1 MKSED
6 RLAAAIVLS
15 LVILVGGSTGAAAY
29 AWHRAGNV
37 RIAIHESG
45 PGGTDLSVSL
55 PGLLVNGAIAIFPLP
70 QDAELNAR
78 LAEVTPVLQAVA
90 SRLSSLPDVVFVDVK
105 DRGETVRI
113 EKLGSELL
121 VRIAHADGRIEIA
134 VPIESVRRLMRR
146 LEA

>member
-1 MKSED
+1 MSSGE

-37 RIAIHESG
+37 RVVIHESG
-45 PGGTDLSVSL
+45 PGGTDLSLSV
-55 PGLLVNGAIAIFPLP
+55 PGLLVNGAIAVFPMP

-78 LAEVTPVLQAVA
+78 LRELTPVLQAVA
-90 SRLSSLPDVVFVDVK
+90 SRLSTLPDVVFVDVK
-105 DRGETVRI
+105 DRGQTVRV

-121 VRIAHADGRIEIA
+121 VRIASAEDRVEIA
-134 VPIESVRRLMRR
+134 VPIESVRRLMNR

>member
-1 MKSED
+1 VKSGE

-15 LVILVGGSTGAAAY
+15 LVILIGGSTGAAAY
-29 AWHRAGNV
+29 VWHRAGNV

-45 PGGTDLSVSL
+45 PGGTDISVSL
-55 PGLLVNGAIAIFPLP
+55 PGVLVNGAIAIFPLP

-78 LAEVTPVLQAVA
+78 LQEVTPVLRAVA
-90 SRLSSLPDVVFVDVK
+90 SRLSTLPDVVFVDVR
-105 DRGETVRI
+105 DRGETVRV

-121 VRIAHADGRIEIA
+121 VRIVNANDRIEIA

>member
-1 MKSED
+1 MTSGE

-37 RIAIHESG
+37 RIVVHESG
-45 PGGTDLSVSL
+45 PGGTDLSLSL
-55 PGLLVNGAIAIFPLP
+55 PGVLVNGAIAIFPLP

-78 LAEVTPVLQAVA
+78 LQEVTPVLQAVA
-90 SRLSSLPDVVFVDVK
+90 SRLSTLPDVVFVDVK
-105 DRGETVRI
+105 DRGETVRV

-121 VRIAHADGRIEIA
+121 VRIAHAEDRIEIA
-134 VPIESVRRLMRR
+134 VPIESVRRLMRK
-146 LEA
+146 LET